1 MTPKTIT
8 RFWHEVSDESCD
20 LLTAKLEADGW
31 TFHSMTGGAG
41 MGVMLAFQKPAPPPA
56 PAGPCPEY
64 TRDHDGYC
72 AACGSSEANHP
83 RADAPR
89 GYQSERHTKG
99 SGLAGAARVGDD
111 LEPNPK
117 E

>member
-1 MTPKTIT
+1 MTPKMIT

-41 MGVMLAFQKPAPPPA
+41 TGVMLAFQKPAPA
-56 PAGPCPEY
+56 VPAGPCPEY
-64 TRDHDGYC
+64 LPHRDGFC
-72 AACGSSEANHP
+72 AACASEEANHP

-89 GYQSERHTKG
+89 G
-99 SGLAGAARVGDD
+99 LADAARVGDD
-111 LEPNPK
+111 LEPDPK